1 MKFNLKGIIYMNEK
15 VLNLP
20 ITTRDEIVADKAFP
34 LRLYCMMML
43 ESNCNLEEDHRYIY
57 DHKIRDLEFQDS
69 LRKIKM
75 SESTFNRHMK
85 KLRSYKKVM
94 KMVQGESHVIYRLYY
109 KDKEGRNYVTVPADT
124 LRSLLENVNDTALRV
139 YLVLLYVLWDKK
151 EQKYIEKMITIEY
164 LANKLGMSSN
174 SRRVISDA
182 LKCLNEKKFIIV
194 RTETVMSSV
203 INKNGNVTSCLK
215 SYNYIT
221 IAAK

>member
-1 MKFNLKGIIYMNEK
+1 MNDK

-57 DHKIRDLEFQDS
+57 DHKIRDFEFQDS
-69 LRKIKM
+69 LRKMKM

-85 KLRSYKKVM
+85 RLRSYKKVM
-94 KMVQGESHVIYRLYY
+94 KMVQGERHVIYRLYY

-124 LRSLLENVNDTALRV
+124 LRTLLENVNDTALRV
-139 YLVLLYVLWDKK
+139 YLVLLYVLLDKK
-151 EQKYIEKMITIEY
+151 EQKYVEKMVTIEY
-164 LANKLGMSSN
+164 LANKLGMSLN

-182 LKCLNEKKFIIV
+182 LKCLAQEGFIDV
-194 RTETVMSSV
+194 RKENAMSSV
-203 INKNGNVTSCLK
+203 INKNKNVTCCLK
-215 SYNYIT
+215 SFNYVSLIQSNSNVYEVL
-221 IAAK
+221 